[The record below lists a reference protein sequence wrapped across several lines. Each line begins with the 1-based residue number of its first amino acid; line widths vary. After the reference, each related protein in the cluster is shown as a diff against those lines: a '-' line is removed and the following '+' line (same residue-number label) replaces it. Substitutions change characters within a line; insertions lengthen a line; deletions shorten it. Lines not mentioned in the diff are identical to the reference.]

1 MHQPGANHTPRASVT
16 QVNHSVHTLSTFLR
30 IRADLSMQIFFIIII
45 IVIIIKSEADDRIDS
60 TVCVNHVIGDNV
72 EQIKTTGKRD
82 GTVRCTKINYHRA
95 TEIGYPENEKHY
107 NDGCSHLKHVSV
119 IVIVIMLQYET
130 LECCPHYE

>member
-1 MHQPGANHTPRASVT
+1 
-16 QVNHSVHTLSTFLR
+16 
-30 IRADLSMQIFFIIII
+30 MQIFFIIII

-60 TVCVNHVIGDNV
+60 TVWVNHVIGDNV

-119 IVIVIMLQYET
+119 IVIVIVIVIIIIIIIIYLFLFFYFLHET
-130 LECCPHYE
+130 LKTQLLVFKS

>member
-1 MHQPGANHTPRASVT
+1 
-16 QVNHSVHTLSTFLR
+16 
-30 IRADLSMQIFFIIII
+30 MQLLVCNLHCITAIHKSLKCLEIITA
-45 IVIIIKSEADDRIDS
+45 KSEADDRVDS

-107 NDGCSHLKHVSV
+107 NDGCGHLKHVSV
-119 IVIVIMLQYET
+119 SSGALFFSVG
-130 LECCPHYE
+130 